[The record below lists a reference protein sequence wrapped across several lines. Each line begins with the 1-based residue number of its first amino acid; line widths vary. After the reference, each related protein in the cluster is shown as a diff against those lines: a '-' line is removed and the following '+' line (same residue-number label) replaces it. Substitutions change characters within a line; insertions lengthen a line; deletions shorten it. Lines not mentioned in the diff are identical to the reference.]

1 MNEQVILVFN
11 ADDDIVGIVRP
22 VDELNPLATSQA
34 IEDMGCGDLT
44 TEVFT
49 MTSYEN
55 YSQYLLETQQS

>member
-1 MNEQVILVFN
+1 MNEPVILVRN
-11 ADDDIVGIVRP
+11 HDGDLVGIVRP

-34 IEDMGCGDLT
+34 IEDLGNGDLT

-55 YSQYLLETQQS
+55 YSQYLFETQQS